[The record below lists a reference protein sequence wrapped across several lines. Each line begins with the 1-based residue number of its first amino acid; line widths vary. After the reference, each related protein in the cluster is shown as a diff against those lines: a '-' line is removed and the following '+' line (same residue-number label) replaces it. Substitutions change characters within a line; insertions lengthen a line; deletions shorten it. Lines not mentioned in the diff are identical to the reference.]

1 MTRLENH
8 VGKTEV
14 CAMRSRMVDGFIN
27 SYKSAPEEI
36 VLDIDGWD
44 DPTHGNQQLSCFH
57 GYYGQPMY
65 FPVLINEVSKPKVLQ
80 FSSVLP
86 IFDCCPK
93 QLTFPSIFMP
103 TSSIGYILIGLPGS
117 GKTTL
122 AHQIFQ
128 RSPYHQIVSTDQIR
142 ECLYGSPSIQGH
154 WPTIERH
161 ILTQIQQALQ
171 AQKTVIYDATNY
183 NHHHRIDLLQKLS
196 KLSSIQWI
204 GLYLNTPLDQC
215 KLQNRQ
221 RDRQVPED
229 IIEIMDECLRAF
241 PPTLAEGF
249 AKIYQIPGGTAGKI
263 EQIEN

>member
-1 MTRLENH
+1 M
-8 VGKTEV
+8 K
-14 CAMRSRMVDGFIN
+14 
-27 SYKSAPEEI
+27 
-36 VLDIDGWD
+36 DIDY
-44 DPTHGNQQLSCFH
+44 TFKFH
-57 GYYGQPMY
+57 RVNCSISIAIKILNN
-65 FPVLINEVSKPKVLQ
+65 FENARTLKS
-80 FSSVLP
+80 F
-86 IFDCCPK
+86 
-93 QLTFPSIFMP
+93 IFMP

-122 AHQIFQ
+122 ARQIFQ
-128 RSPYHQIVSTDQIR
+128 SAPYHQIVSTDQIR

-154 WPTIERH
+154 WPTLEHH

-183 NHHHRIDLLQKLS
+183 NRRHRIDLLQKLS

-229 IIEIMDECLRAF
+229 IIEIMDKCLRAF
-241 PPTLAEGF
+241 PPALAEGF
-249 AKIYQIPGGTAGKI
+249 AKIYQIPGDAAGKI
-263 EQIEN
+263 ETIEPFKQAVDDLLSHNGETDGD